1 MQLTVATWDDRVV
14 VVEIDANDPVET
26 LKAILEV
33 ETGVP
38 IAEQQ
43 LSFQGRSLQSGTTLA
58 SAGVGNG
65 DLVMLGRAQAGGEL
79 PCCQPLQ
86 RFIRCS
92 TMYSNRYALV
102 MSLITSIDHHPN
114 DMSYIVSFAWEY
126 GVAPCHAPQACRR
139 FTRCLRDSLSC
150 VVSLQDLA
158 RPSSASSVSSLHKLI
173 TQPCSW
179 LQMAQLWHQLP
190 SSRRSRCSQRCCR
203 SVISLR
209 VM

>member
-14 VVEIDANDPVET
+14 VVDIDANDPVET

-79 PCCQPLQ
+79 PCSQPLQ
-86 RFIRCS
+86 
-92 TMYSNRYALV
+92 L
-102 MSLITSIDHHPN
+102 
-114 DMSYIVSFAWEY
+114 
-126 GVAPCHAPQACRR
+126 
-139 FTRCLRDSLSC
+139 FTR
-150 VVSLQDLA
+150 
-158 RPSSASSVSSLHKLI
+158 
-173 TQPCSW
+173 
-179 LQMAQLWHQLP
+179 
-190 SSRRSRCSQRCCR
+190 
-203 SVISLR
+203 
-209 VM
+209 